1 MPADVAL
8 LGCGKMGSAMVRRL
22 CATGHRVIAWNRTA
36 AAADMLATESPNC
49 TAAPTAVDA
58 IAGVADG
65 PIILMLAT
73 IPAVQELLAQPAVRA
88 ALAGKTLVNIVSG
101 NPDEGRAVAASV
113 AGVAAVCIDGAY
125 SGAPT
130 KALAGAG
137 QVFVSSDDGGAAVER
152 CRPILESLGKVT
164 FAGKVGSA
172 RALDY
177 AVVDLAMANYLSH
190 CANLAMLERE
200 GVDPA
205 QFASEASFRL
215 GPVAPDARSVSK
227 RSGRAREASYLAD
240 RRDAQRGAFWGSRL
254 PYFEA
259 HGLPA
264 AFPKFVVGL
273 LDEAG
278 ASGAHKDADVTRL
291 QEVVRYGAK
300 AE

>member
-1 MPADVAL
+1 M
-8 LGCGKMGSAMVRRL
+8 
-22 CATGHRVIAWNRTA
+22 
-36 AAADMLATESPNC
+36 
-49 TAAPTAVDA
+49 
-58 IAGVADG
+58 
-65 PIILMLAT
+65 
-73 IPAVQELLAQPAVRA
+73 
-88 ALAGKTLVNIVSG
+88 
-101 NPDEGRAVAASV
+101 
-113 AGVAAVCIDGAY
+113 
-125 SGAPT
+125 
-130 KALAGAG
+130 
-137 QVFVSSDDGGAAVER
+137 
-152 CRPILESLGKVT
+152 
-164 FAGKVGSA
+164 GSA

-215 GPVAPDARSVSK
+215 NHVGPMLAQFEK
-227 RSGRAREASYLAD
+227 RSRSRDEAAYLAEPSATLGTW
-240 RRDAQRGAFWGSRL
+240 RNFWGSRL